1 MRTMLTV
8 GGAAVIAMY
17 LLGGMSAR
25 HEIFPWP
32 QLSAMKKMV
41 GGEKPAAPSRYTF
54 DDKQRLIGDESKTL
68 VTCPTQ
74 TDRTAVL
81 LVLGQSNAANH
92 GGQRYRSNYG
102 ARVVNAFDKRC
113 FIAAS
118 PLLGSTDTRGEYWT
132 LLGNKLI
139 ASGQNDGVVL
149 ASLAYSGSQVTR
161 WAKGGDLNPV
171 LIDTVKQLQDSGYRI
186 TSVLWVQGEA
196 DLVHGTTGED
206 YQERFLS
213 MIDTL
218 RQHGVEAPVYISIA
232 SKCLEPTN
240 GGFKEHIPDNPIVR
254 AQLALSKSGHGIR
267 EGVNSDALL
276 DGDDRYDDCHFGGTG
291 EEKVSEAWL
300 NLLRGGSR
308 LEPSPQSSLFGP
320 QAKAGRVVSTRISQE
335 EYPSFPAVQQD
346 VVGK

>member
-1 MRTMLTV
+1 MRKTIAIGL
-8 GGAAVIAMY
+8 AALIAIY
-17 LLGGMSAR
+17 FVGGMSAR

-32 QLSAMKKMV
+32 QLSALTKMV

-54 DDKQRLIGDESKTL
+54 DDKERLIGDESKTA

-81 LVLGQSNAANH
+81 LLLGQSNAANY
-92 GGQRYRSNYG
+92 GGQRHRSDYG

-118 PLLGSTDTRGEYWT
+118 PLLGSTNTKGEYWT
-132 LLGNKLI
+132 LLANKLI
-139 ASGQNDGVVL
+139 ASGQNDNVIL
-149 ASLAYSGSQVTR
+149 APLAYGGSEVAR
-161 WAKGGDLNPV
+161 WAAGGDFNPLLV
-171 LIDTVKQLQDSGYRI
+171 DTVKQLHDSGYRI

-196 DLVHGTTGED
+196 DLVFGTTAEA

-213 MIDTL
+213 MVGTL

-232 SKCLEPTN
+232 SKCLEPSN
-240 GGFKEHIPDNPIVR
+240 GGFKEHIPDNVIVQ

-276 DGDDRYDDCHFGGTG
+276 DGDDRYDDCHFGGSA
-291 EEKVSEAWL
+291 EEKVSQAWL
-300 NLLRGGSR
+300 NLLRGDGR
-308 LEPSPQSSLFGP
+308 LESS
-320 QAKAGRVVSTRISQE
+320 R
-335 EYPSFPAVQQD
+335 
-346 VVGK
+346 